1 MSEPVRPG
9 LASAASTIWPWR
21 EQAERTNARRRV
33 LQRGGLLRG
42 VVGLAAAIVLFFVG
56 RYVAASV
63 VVSISALTSLLALVS
78 PTKGYAALSA
88 AVDTVG
94 SWVGTLFTWV
104 LLVPVFLLFFVP
116 FGLIAR
122 RGANDRLQRRIDRT
136 RPSYWLR
143 RESQGSLEKPY

>member
-1 MSEPVRPG
+1 MSDPVRPG
-9 LASAASTIWPWR
+9 LASAASAIWPWR
-21 EQAERTNARRRV
+21 EEAARANARRRV

-42 VVGLAAAIVLFFVG
+42 FVGLAAATVLFFVG
-56 RYVAASV
+56 RYVAATV

-88 AVDTVG
+88 TVDMVG
-94 SWVGTLFTWV
+94 RWVGTLFTWV

-122 RGANDRLQRRIDRT
+122 RGVNDRLQRRIDRT
-136 RPSYWLR
+136 RASYWLR